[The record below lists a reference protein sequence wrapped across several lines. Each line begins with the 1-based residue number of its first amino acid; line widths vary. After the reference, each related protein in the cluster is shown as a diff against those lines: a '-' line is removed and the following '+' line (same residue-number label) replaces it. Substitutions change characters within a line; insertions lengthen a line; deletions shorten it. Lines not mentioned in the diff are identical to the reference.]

1 MLKNQTKS
9 EAEKKRPGRKASGL
23 RELPPE
29 AARYA
34 VTKEMFAAV
43 QAAEDFRRKV
53 AKLPG
58 LTDGAPSLARTLKGD
73 LQVASML
80 VVEGGEVHMQP
91 VLRSTDYEKQ
101 LRGAGVPEDLM
112 FTAKAFTANVNGATL
127 GKLTACWDGAG
138 GGSSAEP
145 ERFLIQVDM
154 LNKASSHLNRN
165 ERFAV
170 WAALVFGLPLHD
182 IGWALFGL
190 RGWTKTHL
198 TEAASLLLEAGLER
212 MQPWYLAHA

>member
-1 MLKNQTKS
+1 MKNQTKS
-9 EAEKKRPGRKASGL
+9 EAKKKPGRKASGL
-23 RELPPE
+23 RELSPD

-34 VTKEMFAAV
+34 VTKEMFSAV

-53 AKLPG
+53 ARLPG
-58 LTDGAPSLARTLKGD
+58 LTDGAPSLARALKGD

-80 VVEGGEVHMQP
+80 VAEDGQVQLQP

-101 LRGAGVPEDLM
+101 LRGAGVPEELM

-127 GKLTACWDGAG
+127 GKLTATWDGAG

-154 LNKASSHLNRN
+154 LNKATADLNRC
-165 ERFAV
+165 ERFTV

-182 IGWALFGL
+182 IGWSLYGL
-190 RGWTKTHL
+190 RI
-198 TEAASLLLEAGLER
+198 TERVRLVERASLHLEAGLER
-212 MQPWYLAHA
+212 MQPWYMAHA